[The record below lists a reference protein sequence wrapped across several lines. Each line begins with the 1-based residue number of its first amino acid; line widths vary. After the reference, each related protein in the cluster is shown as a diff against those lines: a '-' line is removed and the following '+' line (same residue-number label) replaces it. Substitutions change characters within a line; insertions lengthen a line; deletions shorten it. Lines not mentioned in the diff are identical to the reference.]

1 MEIKKLTLAFE
12 MKETSQD
19 DEFFYFKGYG
29 STFGNVD
36 LGDDMVVEGA
46 FANTIK
52 ETELLPILWQH
63 NSREPVG
70 VYSELKEDSHG
81 LFVEGKMPLDDDFVK
96 GRVIPQMKIGS
107 IKKLSIGYSVLD
119 SEYAGNVRMLK
130 ELKLHEI
137 SLVTF
142 PMNTSA
148 DITNLK
154 TFINLEENE
163 QLAFISEL
171 KDFYA
176 EKGGCPLTQ
185 KIEKAQIDEV
195 KSVRDAEELFKTVGF
210 SQTASKAIISVI
222 RNHADE
228 EVKNENVNIFAKELA
243 KLNK

>member
-1 MEIKKLTLAFE
+1 MKIKKLTIPFE

-36 LGDDMVVEGA
+36 QGDDMVVEGA
-46 FANTIK
+46 FTNTIK
-52 ETELLPILWQH
+52 ETELLPVLWQH

-70 VYSELKEDSHG
+70 IYSELKEDNHG

-107 IKKLSIGYSVLD
+107 IKKLSIGYSVVD

-148 DITNLK
+148 DITSMK
-154 TFINLEENE
+154 TFADLEEDA
-163 QLAFISEL
+163 QLAFISDL

-228 EVKNENVNIFAKELA
+228 ELKQNNTESFVKQLA
-243 KLNK
+243 SLSK